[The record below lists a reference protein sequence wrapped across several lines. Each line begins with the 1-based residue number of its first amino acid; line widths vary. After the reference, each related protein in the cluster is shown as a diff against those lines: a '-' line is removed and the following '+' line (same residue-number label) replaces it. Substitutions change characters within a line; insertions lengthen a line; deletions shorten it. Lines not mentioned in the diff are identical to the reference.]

1 MFGDAFSP
9 YMIGALA
16 DSFKPLISPSSNL
29 TMSTDPTTTLV
40 NIPFLPGSGQQGMSY
55 ELTPEEYDL
64 EFRALEYSLFTCC
77 FFQVVNSE
85 SNSNIIMSIFPGIGS
100 FLLLCHVLVCHE

>member
-16 DSFKPLISPSSNL
+16 DSFKPLISPSSNV
-29 TMSTDPTTTLV
+29 TTDTDSLA
-40 NIPFLPGSGQQGMSY
+40 NISFLPSSGKASVSS
-55 ELTPEEYDL
+55 ELTPEEYDV

-77 FFQVVNSE
+77 FFQVY
-85 SNSNIIMSIFPGIGS
+85 S
-100 FLLLCHVLVCHE
+100 FMISK

>member
-9 YMIGALA
+9 YLIGALA
-16 DSFKPLISPSSNL
+16 DSFKPLISPNATLAMSS
-29 TMSTDPTTTLV
+29 SDPTQV
-40 NIPFLPGSGQQGMSY
+40 DIPFLPGSGQQIMSY

-77 FFQVVNSE
+77 FFQVN
-85 SNSNIIMSIFPGIGS
+85 F
-100 FLLLCHVLVCHE
+100 